1 MTFNKNYLFISLI
14 AIFSFSINFHYANI
28 GVMPND
34 SFVLYNGGYRVL
46 SGYIPFKDYWLITG
60 PLLDYLNA
68 FFFLIGGISWKSY
81 ITHSSLF
88 NLLISL
94 STYFFF
100 ITLKLN
106 KNLSFFYSILFSLLM
121 YPIVGTPFVD
131 HHSTIFMILAYYLL
145 IAGIKKNNNNLFL
158 FIPFLMCLAFLSK
171 QTPATYGLVCLIFIF
186 FIYILLN
193 PNKFINIVKPLI
205 YGSIFS
211 FSFLIIFFYLSGIP
225 FSGFFQQYILFA
237 KTIGGFRISNYDF
250 NFNSVFLQYKFINLL
265 LLILIFILFKL
276 PNKFDKN
283 KKDFFIILSSIL
295 LSLLLIFH
303 QILTLNQNY
312 IFFLIPFITALIHIF
327 QDKVFKK
334 KQILLY
340 FSILIC
346 IYAVSKYH
354 IRFNEHRKF
363 NELEKIN
370 LTKAVDAKLLHN
382 SLSGLRWIT
391 SNYPDDPNS
400 EINDLKE
407 AMKIIKNDN
416 RKKALITAYQ
426 FIAPALSIY
435 DYSPNQWY
443 HPTVSF
449 PLKGQKYF
457 PVYKKFFI
465 NNLKKNKIEIIYII
479 GKKGQ
484 NVLNSTLSK
493 KCFIQE
499 KVGNIIY
506 ENVLIEKC
514 EDFK

>member
-14 AIFSFSINFHYANI
+14 TIFSFFINFHYANI

-34 SFVLYNGGYRVL
+34 NFVLYGGGYRVL
-46 SGYIPFKDYWLITG
+46 SGYIPFKDYWLVTG

-68 FFFLIGGISWKSY
+68 FFFLIGGVSWKTY

-88 NLLISL
+88 NLLISV
-94 STYFFF
+94 STYFFL

-106 KNLSFFYSILFSLLM
+106 KNFSFFYSILFSLLM

-131 HHSTIFMILAYYLL
+131 HHSTIFMIFAYYLL
-145 IAGIKKNNNNLFL
+145 IVGIKKNNNNFFL

-186 FIYILLN
+186 FIYILFN
-193 PNKFINIVKPLI
+193 TNQFINIIKPLI
-205 YGSIFS
+205 YGSILS
-211 FSFLIIFFYLSGIP
+211 FSFLIIFFYLSEIP
-225 FSGFFQQYILFA
+225 FSNFFQQYILFA
-237 KTIGGFRISNYDF
+237 KTIGSFRISSYDF
-250 NFNSVFLQYKFINLL
+250 NFNSVFIQYKFLNILVL
-265 LLILIFILFKL
+265 ALIFILFKL
-276 PNKFDKN
+276 PHKFNKN

-312 IFFLIPFITALIHIF
+312 IFFLIPFVTALIHIF
-327 QDKVFKK
+327 QNKVFKK
-334 KQILLY
+334 NQILIY

-346 IYAVSKYH
+346 IYAVGKYH

-391 SNYPDDPNS
+391 LNYPDDPNS
-400 EINDLKE
+400 EIHDLKE
-407 AMKIIKNDN
+407 AMKIIKNDD
-416 RKKALITAYQ
+416 RKKTLITEYQ

-449 PLKGQKYF
+449 PLEGQKYF
-457 PVYKKFFI
+457 SVYKNFFI
-465 NNLKKNKIEIIYII
+465 ENLKKNKTEIIYII

-484 NVLNSTLSK
+484 NVLSFTLNQ
-493 KCFIQE
+493 KCFVQK
-499 KVGNIIY
+499 KVGKIIS
-506 ENVLIEKC
+506 ENVLVKEC